1 MKRFC
6 LALLTLLMFSS
17 PVFADV
23 VHLRDGTKLEGR
35 IITPLEA
42 SIDRAAVE
50 YELDGST
57 LKPKYNLSIPD
68 TFEIQTE
75 AGEVH
80 TVRRMDAKSIVL
92 SAPDIPPEVP
102 EDLMLK
108 HQQTELEVMK
118 RQLNAMEKKLKAKGL
133 TPPVETIEVEY
144 KSAKRKKPLLA
155 FGLSLLV
162 PGTGQLYTGD
172 YVDSSVHLFAATFG
186 WDNYSRTKSKATL
199 IGCVGIH
206 IISAGKAMLKARRF
220 NKNLIRLGHLIEIPK
235 DRYTVGIDPINSHG
249 KLGTR
254 VALRF

>member
-17 PVFADV
+17 PAFAAV
-23 VHLRDGTKLEGR
+23 VHLKDGTKIEGL
-35 IITPLEA
+35 II
-42 SIDRAAVE
+42 E
-50 YELDGST
+50 YWETFEVDGSDNIT
-57 LKPKYNLSIPD
+57 VNVPKTKRLRE
-68 TFEIQTE
+68 TFEVQSE
-75 AGEVH
+75 NGDVH
-80 TVRRMDAKSIVL
+80 TVHREDVEKIVRV
-92 SAPDIPPEVP
+92 APDISQEILDEIGRRHPPPLEEELNEESIYYEGDLLGAEVGF
-102 EDLMLK
+102 
-108 HQQTELEVMK
+108 
-118 RQLNAMEKKLKAKGL
+118 KA
-133 TPPVETIEVEY
+133 V
-144 KSAKRKKPLLA
+144 SRKNPWLA
-155 FGLSLLV
+155 LGLSLLI

-199 IGCVGIH
+199 VGCVGIH

-254 VALRF
+254 VVLRF

>member
-17 PVFADV
+17 PAFADV
-23 VHLRDGTKLEGR
+23 VHLKNGTKIEGL
-35 IITPLEA
+35 II
-42 SIDRAAVE
+42 E
-50 YELDGST
+50 YWETFEVDGSDNFT
-57 LKPKYNLSIPD
+57 VNAPKAKRLRE
-68 TFEIQTE
+68 TFEVQTE
-75 AGEVH
+75 NGDVH
-80 TVRRMDAKSIVL
+80 TVRREDVEKIVRVARNISQEILDEIGRRHPPPLEEELNEESIYYESDL
-92 SAPDIPPEVP
+92 LGTEV
-102 EDLMLK
+102 
-108 HQQTELEVMK
+108 
-118 RQLNAMEKKLKAKGL
+118 RFKA
-133 TPPVETIEVEY
+133 V
-144 KSAKRKKPLLA
+144 SRKNPSLA
-155 FGLSLLV
+155 LGLSLLI

-220 NKNLIRLGHLIEIPK
+220 NKNLIQLGHLIEIPK